1 MARRLTGLTVVATA
15 SRPETI
21 TWSEKMG
28 AHHVIDHHHPLDEQL
43 RRIGLPQVDYVL
55 GLTASEKHVPAIIN
69 AIAPQGKFALIDDPE
84 TLDIVPLKQKSV
96 SVHWEFMFTRSFYQ
110 TPDMIEQHHLLD
122 QVADLVD
129 GDVLHTTMTED
140 FGSINASSLR
150 RAHRRVEGG
159 RTIGKTVLSG
169 FGEGDAWPP

>member
-43 RRIGLPQVDYVL
+43 GRIGLPQVDYVL
-55 GLTASEKHVPAIIN
+55 GLTASEKHAPAIVN

-96 SVHWEFMFTRSFYQ
+96 CVHWEFMFTRS
-110 TPDMIEQHHLLD
+110 
-122 QVADLVD
+122 
-129 GDVLHTTMTED
+129 
-140 FGSINASSLR
+140 
-150 RAHRRVEGG
+150 
-159 RTIGKTVLSG
+159 
-169 FGEGDAWPP
+169 